1 MGLGLQAL
9 KKTPA
14 KILGYLWDHKGKI
27 IVGSLGFAAF
37 ASMTSLYF
45 KQVYQ
50 VKTGEGYIL
59 TEKSGKKVPVVKE
72 KWYFRAPFVTDLE
85 GPIKLFNQSVYL
97 DGKQDP
103 HEVIAKDDYVLNASA
118 VTFIEIE
125 DLYKFLVL
133 NVDGKKMLQ
142 DKLDS
147 VIGYQL
153 RQTIP
158 NELIHKTDTV
168 AGNIYSILKLSSIEK
183 DFGIKIKSFNLLK
196 TSYID
201 KVVQANADKQR
212 LQAESEGRFAA
223 AQKEAETINKI
234 AQAGV
239 DEYRKFE
246 SAVNPKTIEE
256 KIALLNY
263 LNNRQKW
270 KALRERPND
279 NTWIITEG
287 ENKPVIGMDPN
298 MSAET
303 RKRIKNLEDSLK
315 EYKTNRYFGNSS
327 PQQGEGIMIR

>member
-27 IVGSLGFAAF
+27 IVISLGLSAF
-37 ASMTSLYF
+37 ATGVSSYW
-45 KQVYQ
+45 QHIYQ

-59 TEKSGKKVPVVKE
+59 TERSGKKIPVVKE
-72 KWYFRAPFVTDLE
+72 KWYFRTPFVTGLE
-85 GPIKLFNQSVYL
+85 GPIKLFNQQVYL
-97 DGKQDP
+97 DGKEEP
-103 HEVIAKDDYVLNASA
+103 HEIIAKDDYVLNASA

-125 DLYKFLVL
+125 DLYKFGVL

-142 DKLDS
+142 NKLDS
-147 VIGYQL
+147 IIGYQL
-153 RQTIP
+153 RQISP
-158 NELIHKTDTV
+158 NELIHNSSSV
-168 AGNIYSILKLSSIEK
+168 ASNIYKVLESSTIEK

-239 DEYRKFE
+239 DEYQKFE

-287 ENKPVIGMDPN
+287 ENKPFIGMDPN

-303 RKRIKNLEDSLK
+303 RKKIKSLEDALR
-315 EYKTNRYFGNSS
+315 EYKTKRYFGNSS
-327 PQQGEGIMIR
+327 TQQGEDIMIR